1 MYRRHLKDP
10 STFKTN
16 IHRTNNTKEDIHET
30 EQCIAKESHNSAV
43 TKWCN
48 DQCPIPPCHADNYEV
63 LMMSDPSPDRV
74 NMLELAFTFPQLVEE
89 TIEDIPAYNWQDLF
103 ANFGGCV
110 GLMTGASVLSL
121 FEILIYAGMT
131 FYEFAAFKMMRES
144 EG

>member
-1 MYRRHLKDP
+1 
-10 STFKTN
+10 
-16 IHRTNNTKEDIHET
+16 
-30 EQCIAKESHNSAV
+30 
-43 TKWCN
+43 
-48 DQCPIPPCHADNYEV
+48 
-63 LMMSDPSPDRV
+63 MMSDPSPDRV

-144 EG
+144 EAWSAVD